1 MDLSLIADLHVNNP
15 RQGPGGDDETRL
27 AIQLAGLD
35 SDAPLKISDIGCGTG
50 AASLVLANT
59 LSADIIAVDFLP
71 EFLSKFAQTIEN
83 YGLSQQIKTLEADMN
98 TLPFADKALDVIWSE
113 GAIYNMGFENGI
125 NAWKRFLKP
134 GGILAVSEITW
145 FTDTR
150 PQELTDYWHSAYPQI
165 ATASEKIAQL
175 EKAGYKLKG
184 YFPLPEY
191 CWTQNYYE
199 PLALGFEKFLSR
211 HPKNTEANEL
221 VAADKQEIALYQQ
234 FKAYFGYGFYIA
246 SLNA

>member
-35 SDAPLKISDIGCGTG
+35 ADAPLRIADIGCGTG
-50 AASLVLANT
+50 AASLVLANA
-59 LSADIIAVDFLP
+59 LDADIIAVDFLP
-71 EFLSKFAQTIEN
+71 QFLNKFTQEVEKQ
-83 YGLSQQIKTLEADMN
+83 GLSSQIKTSEADMN
-98 TLPFADKALDVIWSE
+98 TLPFEHQTLDCIWSE

-125 NAWKRFLKP
+125 NVWKRFLKP

-150 PQELTDYWHSAYPQI
+150 PQELTDYWQSAYPQI
-165 ATASEKIAQL
+165 ATASDKIAQL
-175 EKAGYKLKG
+175 EKAGYQLKG

-199 PLALGFEKFLSR
+199 PLELGFEKFLSR

-221 VAADKQEIALYQQ
+221 IAADKQEIALYQQ